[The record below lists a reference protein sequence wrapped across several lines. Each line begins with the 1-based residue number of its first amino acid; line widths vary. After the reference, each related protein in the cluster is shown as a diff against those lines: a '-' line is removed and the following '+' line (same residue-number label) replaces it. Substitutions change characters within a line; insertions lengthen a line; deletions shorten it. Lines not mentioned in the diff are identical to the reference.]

1 LLRCRCINANPN
13 YGILWFYCR
22 KFTDQCP
29 PNILK
34 HAQKII
40 IFELK
45 QYCNLYCQAV
55 LFYVLRCL
63 KEVPLAQEYS
73 GILDEDIRSFSEG
86 SDTRSFKGQLS
97 CVSDFTTGIV
107 AVNQIMFSLHQH
119 KNLEMK
125 RNFIF
130 GIDQIIT

>member
-1 LLRCRCINANPN
+1 
-13 YGILWFYCR
+13 
-22 KFTDQCP
+22 
-29 PNILK
+29 
-34 HAQKII
+34 
-40 IFELK
+40 
-45 QYCNLYCQAV
+45 
-55 LFYVLRCL
+55 L
-63 KEVPLAQEYS
+63 KEVPSAKDYS

-86 SDTRSFKGQLS
+86 SHTPPFKGQLS